1 MSCELSLVHSDKMGA
16 GVISVLS
23 HNVTDANRISRIL
36 EMPQAL
42 SVREVFLSIWGAY
55 EAL

>member
-1 MSCELSLVHSDKMGA
+1 MGA

-23 HNVTDANRISRIL
+23 HNVTDANRVSQIS

-42 SVREVFLSIWGAY
+42 TVREVFLSISGAY
-55 EAL
+55 ESL